1 MEKESGK
8 VGGLDKALSLVSQKA
23 SSSPRYPVIK
33 IMGLKLGR
41 LFRWAQSDHINPEM
55 QSAFSSGV
63 RNAAAEVSSVKHGRP
78 VYHLGRREGKWQP
91 LGTETSPQTASEK
104 EGPQSYSC
112 KELNLANKQASDL
125 ILLQVP
131 ARNSA
136 LQRHGIV

>member
-33 IMGLKLGR
+33 ILGLKLGR
-41 LFRWAQSDHINPEM
+41 LFRWAQSNHINPEM
-55 QSAFSSGV
+55 QRAFSSGI
-63 RNAAAEVSSVKHGRP
+63 RNAAAEVRNVKHGRP
-78 VYHLGRREGKWQP
+78 VCHLGRREGMWQP
-91 LGTETSPQTASEK
+91 LGTETSLQTASE

-112 KELNLANKQASDL
+112 KELNLANKQAGEL